1 MAIPAGHVAHLTTLK
16 QLVLVNEIFEDLV
29 ECVAD
34 VQIAIGVRR
43 PVMQDEL
50 LSSIVLTQAL
60 VNGILRPPLQ

>member
-1 MAIPAGHVAHLTTLK
+1 MAIPAGHVAHLTALK